1 MSAADC
7 CSGPSRNTVLP
18 PSVPSSLHASSSI
31 WIATAS
37 RCAMWSGRPTTAA
50 SSKAIFLRPS
60 ATASTCASRRPR
72 TPTRAMSKPCIASK
86 KTSSSTSKISEAA
99 AIYLPRYTPISFTS
113 TWCDPTPTRK
123 IKVPGKSSSGLLLAH
138 PSNSACFH
146 PSSWI
151 TTSTTQGDTM
161 SLGFPNEPKSA
172 SPSQTIP
179 PAGASTTTVANP
191 AAKMPG
197 ARLNKHDEL
206 RLLVN
211 SRHPII
217 TVETPEE
224 ERLEQLLFDIA
235 NELSVPFYTW
245 SVTTGLAK
253 MRGAPIYNSD
263 NPEPG
268 AGQSRAASGR
278 CHLSSQG
285 FCALLRQR
293 SRLPAPARTRG
304 EISRGAAIDCNHR
317 GVVAAAAG
325 SARGFGA
332 ISIGVAGRGGV
343 ASRRQERA
351 RGSQPRAA
359 DSHGAGRCGHR
370 ATGAEPGGAAARGS
384 DAGATHVRSGAAA
397 RGCRL
402 ARCGAG

>member
-99 AIYLPRYTPISFTS
+99 AISLPRSTPISFTS

-161 SLGFPNEPKSA
+161 SLGFPSHQ
-172 SPSQTIP
+172 SQNLQQL
-179 PAGASTTTVANP
+179 AGGDGDLHYVGGHAGGIGAGGDFRAAAVEGFKLPVVQRGAGDGHVVAGV
-191 AAKMPG
+191 AVLAVG
-197 ARLNKHDEL
+197 EDLDEL
-206 RLLVN
+206 R
-211 SRHPII
+211 
-217 TVETPEE
+217 
-224 ERLEQLLFDIA
+224 
-235 NELSVPFYTW
+235 
-245 SVTTGLAK
+245 
-253 MRGAPIYNSD
+253 
-263 NPEPG
+263 
-268 AGQSRAASGR
+268 AGQLVDDLREIQRVAASGVIPR
-278 CHLSSQG
+278 K
-285 FCALLRQR
+285 
-293 SRLPAPARTRG
+293 G
-304 EISRGAAIDCNHR
+304 ERAD
-317 GVVAAAAG
+317 GVEQIAAG
-325 SARGFGA
+325 AVD
-332 ISIGVAGRGGV
+332 VAGQKRDGDGHFSLLFRFGV
-343 ASRRQERA
+343 RR
-351 RGSQPRAA
+351 
-359 DSHGAGRCGHR
+359 
-370 ATGAEPGGAAARGS
+370 T
-384 DAGATHVRSGAAA
+384 
-397 RGCRL
+397 CR
-402 ARCGAG
+402 R

>member
-99 AIYLPRYTPISFTS
+99 AISLPRSTPISFTS

-161 SLGFPNEPKSA
+161 SLGFPNACSRLRNQRDLADAAFDLQTDGRRSFAVGLVRVLVIVVAQPVRVHRANSA
-172 SPSQTIP
+172 GNVHHN
-179 PAGASTTTVANP
+179 A
-191 AAKMPG
+191 
-197 ARLNKHDEL
+197 D
-206 RLLVN
+206 
-211 SRHPII
+211 
-217 TVETPEE
+217 
-224 ERLEQLLFDIA
+224 F
-235 NELSVPFYTW
+235 
-245 SVTTGLAK
+245 
-253 MRGAPIYNSD
+253 
-263 NPEPG
+263 
-268 AGQSRAASGR
+268 AGQANRRLAHPAFQVGHEIGFAIAGEIEIHLSGAHAHIQPRHRHIAQSQMAAPRAHLHFQLQRHVVAEAQVPVVMRRAEMCALVILRNRKMSDAVGDLVLDARRFIGAAVVEIGDQQVTRAAANVD
-278 CHLSSQG
+278 L
-285 FCALLRQR
+285 
-293 SRLPAPARTRG
+293 
-304 EISRGAAIDCNHR
+304 
-317 GVVAAAAG
+317 
-325 SARGFGA
+325 ARGHL
-332 ISIGVAGRGGV
+332 
-343 ASRRQERA
+343 Q
-351 RGSQPRAA
+351 
-359 DSHGAGRCGHR
+359 
-370 ATGAEPGGAAARGS
+370 
-384 DAGATHVRSGAAA
+384 
-397 RGCRL
+397 
-402 ARCGAG
+402 